1 MNLLDPDGPWLSLL
15 ILAVLLVVIFRRPL
29 AKFCRLL
36 VRAALGMGFLALWA
50 KSGLAAGLAL
60 GVNPFN
66 ALVLGALGLPGLVLL
81 VLWKLI
87 L

>member
-1 MNLLDPDGPWLSLL
+1 
-15 ILAVLLVVIFRRPL
+15 
-29 AKFCRLL
+29 
-36 VRAALGMGFLALWA
+36 MGFLALWA
-50 KSGLAAGLAL
+50 KSGLVAGLAL

-66 ALVLGALGLPGLVLL
+66 GLVLGALGLPGLALL